1 MTPQRVTL
9 ITLGVKSLNQS
20 KQFYDAIGWTAHR
33 RSQDSIVFFQMNG
46 LVLGLFGLEAL
57 ADDQGRPG
65 ANLAITYE
73 TTEAVD
79 HAFPNA
85 INAGAKGAETATK
98 GVLGR
103 LFGLLRRSR

>member
-20 KQFYDAIGWTAHR
+20 KQFYEAIGWTAHR

-57 ADDQGRPG
+57 ADDQGRPRAKLGTG
-65 ANLAITYE
+65 AMSLAINYE

-79 HAFPNA
+79 HAFSTA
-85 INAGAKGAETATK
+85 IN
-98 GVLGR
+98 
-103 LFGLLRRSR
+103 RRRQRA